1 MEVRGINTPL
11 NEELTKTQYEK
22 ESVYNEAYFYR
33 GEELDHQ
40 LAEVWLDRR
49 RDCREDRPQHGYY
62 YEDSEGGR
70 TGRLRYLAQCRY
82 RIERHLT
89 TDVIGVALA
98 APIFFA
104 RR

>member
-1 MEVRGINTPL
+1 MEIRGINTPL

-22 ESVYNEAYFYR
+22 ESVY
-33 GEELDHQ
+33 LDHQ

-104 RR
+104 RRKV